1 MVNIVFQR
9 YLFCITSIYLYIMYV
24 SFRMVCLQILLR
36 GENNLLKYF
45 IYLKLNER
53 KLSEK
58 LHVD

>member
-1 MVNIVFQR
+1 
-9 YLFCITSIYLYIMYV
+9 MYV